1 MLALANKVEDKNN
14 KRKLIFQSVLTQPEK
29 SFVSEEP
36 VEILVGGKII
46 VQEKT
51 SKLLGV
57 TINEKETW
65 TNQINKKGGVIP
77 SLNQRL

>member
-14 KRKLIFQSVLTQPEK
+14 KRKLIFQSVLTQPEN
-29 SFVSEEP
+29 SFVFEEP

-57 TINEKETW
+57 TINEKE
-65 TNQINKKGGVIP
+65 IKEFM
-77 SLNQRL
+77 